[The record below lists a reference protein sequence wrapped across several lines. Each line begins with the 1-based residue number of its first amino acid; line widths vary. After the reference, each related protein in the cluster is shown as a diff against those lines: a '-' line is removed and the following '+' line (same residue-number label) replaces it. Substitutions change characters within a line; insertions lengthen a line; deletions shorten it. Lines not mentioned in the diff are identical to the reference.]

1 MSANRLVVQLQV
13 FRHPAGWNQQP
24 EQPGDLFQLSSRQLA
39 VPRLSRVF
47 LPTGDAL
54 APSIAQFVMTFL
66 AATLAAHYAF
76 SDT

>member
-1 MSANRLVVQLQV
+1 MSTNRLVVQLQIL
-13 FRHPAGWNQQP
+13 RHPAGRNEQP
-24 EQPGDLFQLSSRQLA
+24 EQPGDFFQLSPRQLA

-47 LPTGDAL
+47 LPTSDAL

-66 AATLAAHYAF
+66 ATTLAAHYAF

>member
-13 FRHPAGWNQQP
+13 FRHSAGRNQQP
-24 EQPGDLFQLSSRQLA
+24 EQAGNLFQLSPRQLA
-39 VPRLSRVF
+39 VPRLCRVF
-47 LPTGDAL
+47 LSAGDAL

-66 AATLAAHYAF
+66 ATTLAANYAF